1 MKDAGKLLV
10 LLAIGLLLA
19 MIVVGCQPQEEQV
32 VIGFSQ
38 ASMTNPWRVAM
49 TEEIKMVG
57 KEYDARIV
65 VLDAGD
71 DAAKQVADLED
82 LVAQKVDAIIVTTL
96 WSDGI
101 TPGIE
106 TANKAGIPV
115 IVLSADLEEGVEYD
129 SYIATENAVMGKL
142 AGEWLV
148 EQLDGKGKYVELIG
162 SPGSHAVEERSRGFH
177 EVVDQYEGLEM
188 IAQVS
193 GNFHYSESMSAIED
207 VLAANPGPIDALYT
221 HFDDMALGALEAIK
235 NDGRVGEIMIVS
247 ANAGS
252 KAFLEEVRE
261 GNAHAGVVYPTLGR
275 KGVETA
281 LKLINGEKVE
291 KRISVPTFVF
301 DQSNVDRYYNPDMVD
316 YFLIEQK

>member
-1 MKDAGKLLV
+1 
-10 LLAIGLLLA
+10 
-19 MIVVGCQPQEEQV
+19 
-32 VIGFSQ
+32 
-38 ASMTNPWRVAM
+38 
-49 TEEIKMVG
+49 
-57 KEYDARIV
+57 
-65 VLDAGD
+65 
-71 DAAKQVADLED
+71 
-82 LVAQKVDAIIVTTL
+82 
-96 WSDGI
+96 
-101 TPGIE
+101 
-106 TANKAGIPV
+106 
-115 IVLSADLEEGVEYD
+115 
-129 SYIATENAVMGKL
+129 
-142 AGEWLV
+142 LV

>member
-1 MKDAGKLLV
+1 MKNAIKLLV
-10 LLAIGLLLA
+10 LFVIGSLL
-19 MIVVGCQPQEEQV
+19 ISVVVGCQPDEDQI

-49 TEEIKMVG
+49 AEEIKMVAE
-57 KEYDARIV
+57 EYGVRV

-82 LVAQKVDAIIVTTL
+82 LVAQKVDAIIVSTL

-106 TANKAGIPV
+106 AANKADIPV
-115 IVLSADLEEGVEYD
+115 IVLSADLEEGVDYD
-129 SYIATENAVMGKL
+129 SYIATENAEMGRL

-148 EQLDGKGKYVELIG
+148 EKLGGKGRYVELIG
-162 SPGSHAVEERSRGFH
+162 SPGSHAVAERSRGFH
-177 EVVDQYEGLEM
+177 EVVDQYEDMEM
-188 IAQVS
+188 IAQVT
-193 GNFHYSESMSAIED
+193 GNFHYSESMAAIED
-207 VLAANPGPIDALYT
+207 VLAAHPEPIDALYT

-235 NDGRVGEIMIVS
+235 NADRLGEMIIVS

-252 KAFLEEVRE
+252 KAYLEEIVA

-281 LKLINGEKVE
+281 LELIEGKEVE
-291 KRISVPTFVF
+291 KRIAVPTFVI
-301 DQSNVDRYYNPDMVD
+301 DQSNVDRYYSEDIVD
-316 YFLIEQK
+316 YFLIEQ